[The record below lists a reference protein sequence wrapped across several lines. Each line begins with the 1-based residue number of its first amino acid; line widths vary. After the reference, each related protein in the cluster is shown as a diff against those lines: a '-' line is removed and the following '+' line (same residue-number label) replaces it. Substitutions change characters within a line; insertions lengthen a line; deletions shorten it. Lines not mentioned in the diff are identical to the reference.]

1 MQGKLLIVAHPFAED
16 LLIEP
21 RSLYNYVLPVLTEL
35 VVDKPA
41 ARGFKGGY
49 MCEGFQHYASEEP
62 ERKLPFKS
70 QFMLSPLVS
79 HRLRQVRTDM
89 RTLLHGNNSKT
100 DLLFDLF
107 PYAYV
112 TGRAANLW
120 GEMQSALSREDREL
134 VRVFLGE
141 SE

>member
-1 MQGKLLIVAHPFAED
+1 MPL
-16 LLIEP
+16 
-21 RSLYNYVLPVLTEL
+21 
-35 VVDKPA
+35 
-41 ARGFKGGY
+41 
-49 MCEGFQHYASEEP
+49 
-62 ERKLPFKS
+62 
-70 QFMLSPLVS
+70 MLSPLVS

-120 GEMQSALSREDREL
+120 EEMQGALSREAREL
-134 VRVFLGE
+134 VRAFLGE

>member
-1 MQGKLLIVAHPFAED
+1 
-16 LLIEP
+16 
-21 RSLYNYVLPVLTEL
+21 
-35 VVDKPA
+35 
-41 ARGFKGGY
+41 
-49 MCEGFQHYASEEP
+49 MCEGFQHYTSEEP

-70 QFMLSPLVS
+70 QLMLSPLVS

-89 RTLLHGNNSKT
+89 RTLLHGNSLKT

-120 GEMQSALSREDREL
+120 GKMQSALSREDREL